1 MQSNLDAHMLQ
12 TSTQV
17 LPKVILSKWFANFNK
32 FGKLRFFPH
41 ILQLF
46 TKILRG
52 WQNFEMVT
60 SHKVM
65 LCPTHQ
71 KDF

>member
-12 TSTQV
+12 TCTQV

-46 TKILRG
+46 TKNIARLAK
-52 WQNFEMVT
+52 F
-60 SHKVM
+60 
-65 LCPTHQ
+65 
-71 KDF
+71 